1 MIPRGATDARLRLY
15 LPENAFPSYRV
26 TLSTEDGNEVFS
38 KNGLKPRA
46 DKAGD
51 FVIVNLPVSKL
62 RTGDNVLA
70 LSGISPTGQVEL
82 FGKSLI
88 KVRRRKPSKQTIRV
102 HLPFALARHSLNL
115 KGAWFAL
122 WPISTAAGV

>member
-26 TLSTEDGNEVFS
+26 TLSAEDGNDMFS
-38 KNGLKPRA
+38 KNGLKARA

-70 LSGISPTGQVEL
+70 LSGINPTGQVEL
-82 FGKSLI
+82 LGKSLI
-88 KVRRRKPSKQTIRV
+88 KVRRR
-102 HLPFALARHSLNL
+102 
-115 KGAWFAL
+115 
-122 WPISTAAGV
+122 